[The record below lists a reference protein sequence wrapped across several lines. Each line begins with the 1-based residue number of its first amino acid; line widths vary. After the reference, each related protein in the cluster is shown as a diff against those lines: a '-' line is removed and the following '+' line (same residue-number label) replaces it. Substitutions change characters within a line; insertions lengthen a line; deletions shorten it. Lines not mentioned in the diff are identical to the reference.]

1 MHLCAN
7 EYVIMS
13 ALSFCL
19 LVSSSMHVPGFLT
32 FLWTYED
39 AKVVGEEEEF
49 ESPLAL
55 LNVAMRYSLLGR
67 RENVYL

>member
-19 LVSSSMHVPGFLT
+19 LISSSIHVPGFLT

-39 AKVVGEEEEF
+39 AKVVGEEEF

-67 RENVYL
+67 WENVYL